1 MPLSGWRPSIVPPL
15 PCGEP
20 VPLDDGHTLLL
31 QAASQGNVTLLSMLL
46 NQDPPMDVSHL
57 QQDLTS
63 ALFSAA
69 QNGRTGMDALTCSAK
84 AVKLN
89 QGGKVCYS

>member
-1 MPLSGWRPSIVPPL
+1 MPLSGWCPSIVPSL
-15 PCGEP
+15 TCGDP

-46 NQDPPMDVSHL
+46 NQDPSMDVSHL

-69 QNGRTGMDALTCSAK
+69 QNGHTGMDVLASK
-84 AVKLN
+84 AV
-89 QGGKVCYS
+89 